1 MSKKDSFLPL
11 RQIAWDN
18 ACVDRKGNNGSGR
31 YAGVEELRN
40 AERRYR
46 TVIEQSPLSI
56 HVFAPDG
63 NSLLANSSWNKL
75 WNLQEG
81 EEPEGTSIFEDE
93 QIRAM
98 GLLPYIEEGIDRG
111 PVAPP
116 PLLYDPLKTGREGE
130 QRWLQPFVYPVRDDA
145 GDLREVTLI
154 LEDVTE
160 RKVLEDRLSHQAYHD
175 GLTGLPNRA
184 LFLDR
189 LEQALRRA
197 ERSDGTDKVA
207 VLFTDLDNFK
217 YINDTL
223 GHEAG
228 DRLLVEA
235 ANRIASCLRPEDTVA
250 RFGGDEF
257 VVLLEGA
264 TGAAVVAERIHRELA
279 TPFGLHGRE
288 VFVTTSTGI
297 AVGGRNTD
305 KAEDLV
311 RNADVAMY
319 RGKEAGKDRHEVY
332 EAGMHTRS
340 SERLSLEGDLRR
352 AVDRGCEE
360 FKVLYQPEVDARTG
374 RTLGLEALVRWHH
387 PERGLVPPDEFI
399 PLAEETGLIIPIGL
413 RVLGE
418 ACRRA
423 REWRSLRPEASA
435 VEVSVNLSA
444 RQFRDPGLLEDVA
457 RVLGETGLDPTG
469 LTLEI
474 TEGILTEATPTV
486 LATIQ
491 YLKLLGVK
499 LAIDDFGTGYSS
511 LAYLKHF
518 PVDYLKIDRSIV
530 DGIERDPRDEAIVSA
545 AVTLAHALGE
555 RVVAEGVETEGQ
567 LVRLREM
574 GCEVA
579 QGFYFSKPLDSEAL
593 TSWLAAGTG
602 APKR

>member
-1 MSKKDSFLPL
+1 MTK
-11 RQIAWDN
+11 I
-18 ACVDRKGNNGSGR
+18 GNGSGQ
-31 YAGVEELRN
+31 YTGVEELRE

-63 NSLLANSSWNKL
+63 NSLLANSSWNEL
-75 WNLQEG
+75 WNLRED
-81 EEPEGTSIFEDE
+81 EEPEGTSIFEDA
-93 QIRAM
+93 QVRAM
-98 GLLPYIEEGIDRG
+98 GLLPYIEEGIDG
-111 PVAPP
+111 EPVKPP
-116 PLLYDPLKTGREGE
+116 ILLYEPLKTGHTGE
-130 QRWLQPFVYPVRDDA
+130 QRWLQAFIYPVRDDA
-145 GDLREVTLI
+145 GAVSEVTLI

-160 RKVLEDRLSHQAYHD
+160 RKVLEDRLSHQAFHD

-197 ERSDGTDKVA
+197 GRSEGTHGVT

-217 YINDTL
+217 YVNDTL

-264 TGAAVVAERIHRELA
+264 TDAAAVAGRISRELGD
-279 TPFGLHGRE
+279 PFDLRGQE

-297 AVGGRNTD
+297 AVSGHDTE

-319 RGKEAGKDRHEVY
+319 RSKEAGKDRHEVY
-332 EAGMHTRS
+332 ETGMRTRS
-340 SERLSLEGDLRR
+340 SERLGLEVDLRR

-360 FKVLYQPEVDARTG
+360 FVVSYQPEVDARTG
-374 RTLGLEALVRWHH
+374 RTLVLEALVRWYH

-399 PLAEETGLIIPIGL
+399 PLAEETGLIVPIGR
-413 RVLGE
+413 RVLEE

-423 REWRSLRPEASA
+423 QEWRGQRPAVPV

-457 RVLGETGLDPTG
+457 RILGETGLDPGG

-474 TEGILTEATPTV
+474 TEGILTEATPMA
-486 LATIQ
+486 LATIK

-511 LAYLKHF
+511 LAYLKSF

-530 DGIERDPRDEAIVSA
+530 DGIERDARDAAIVSA

-579 QGFYFSKPLDSEAL
+579 QGFYFSKPLDGEAL
-593 TSWLAAGTG
+593 TAWLSAEAE
-602 APKR
+602 APGR